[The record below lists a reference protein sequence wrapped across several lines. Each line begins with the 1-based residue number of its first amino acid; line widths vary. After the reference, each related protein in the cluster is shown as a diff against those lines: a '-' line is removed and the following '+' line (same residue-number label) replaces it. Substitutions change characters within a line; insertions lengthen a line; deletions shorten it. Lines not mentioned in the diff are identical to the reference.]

1 MMKMKS
7 TLQLILV
14 ASLSLLAACC
24 GSEKN
29 LVEQSADKYLNA
41 MANYNFFE
49 AKKYCTP
56 QTQQVTL
63 DYIEKEIMPYMDSSY
78 MQRNTPATI
87 QIKKVKMT
95 SDSTA
100 TVYYH
105 KVTPINKADD
115 SLQLIKF
122 NEEWRANQVIVRPGE
137 GKTSK
142 LGKKKPNPFKE
153 AKAKAAQEEQESN
166 KDSE

>member
-1 MMKMKS
+1 MKH
-7 TLQLILV
+7 TLQII
-14 ASLSLLAACC
+14 AITCLSLLAACC

-56 QTQQVTL
+56 ETRQVTIK
-63 DYIEKEIMPYMDSSY
+63 YIENKIMPYLDSNY
-78 MQRNTPATI
+78 MQQNTPASI
-87 QIKKVKMT
+87 EVKKVKMT

-105 KVTPINKADD
+105 KTTPINNFDD
-115 SLQLIKF
+115 SLTLVKF
-122 NEEWRANQVIVRPGE
+122 RGKEWRANQVIVIPGQ
-137 GKTSK
+137 SK
-142 LGKKKPNPFKE
+142 SVKRGKKKVNPFKASKEKE
-153 AKAKAAQEEQESN
+153 AEAATE
-166 KDSE
+166 